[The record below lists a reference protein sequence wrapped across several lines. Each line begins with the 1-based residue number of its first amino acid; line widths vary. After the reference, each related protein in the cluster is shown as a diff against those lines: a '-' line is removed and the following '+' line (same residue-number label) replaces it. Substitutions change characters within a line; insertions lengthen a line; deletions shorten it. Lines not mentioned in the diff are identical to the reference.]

1 MKLRAKS
8 TNRNN
13 LEWCTLEGDSPVNKV
28 DMSVFERVEYLGLG
42 V

>member
-8 TNRNN
+8 MNRNN
-13 LEWCTLEGDSPVNKV
+13 LERCTLEGDSPVDEI
-28 DMSVFERVEYLGLG
+28 DMSVFERVEHLGLG